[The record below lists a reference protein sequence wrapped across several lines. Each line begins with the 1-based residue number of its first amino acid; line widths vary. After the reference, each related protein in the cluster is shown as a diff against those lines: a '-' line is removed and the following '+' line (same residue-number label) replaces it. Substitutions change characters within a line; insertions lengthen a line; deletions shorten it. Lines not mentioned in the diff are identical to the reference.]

1 MTNNLISKNKINLAI
16 ELYIAGELYRS
27 ELLLYDEYIRL
38 VQVIKKKYQ

>member
-1 MTNNLISKNKINLAI
+1 MRSHVISKNKINLAV
-16 ELYIAGELYRS
+16 ELYIAGELYKS